1 MVLWIALIIA
11 FVIPLLF
18 LFLLRK
24 FDLFQT
30 GQIKLNFATL
40 LCGLVAY
47 VLAAKIN
54 PAMVNAGWVTWD
66 QVIRVTAPIVEELLK
81 AVILVYLVQ
90 RADFNYVVDGAL
102 YGFGAGIGFAIIEN
116 FEYVTGHP
124 EIALSL
130 ALARV
135 FSTNLVHATASG
147 LIGTVLAYRR
157 GNVGWQGWAVV
168 FGGYAFSIILHMV
181 FNTMVSAGAFIIV
194 AVIFGL
200 TGMTL
205 IWFVIKRGMNT
216 QKQWVGE
223 KLGSQDRVTKAETK
237 AVTGIEKVVDELLK
251 PFEERFGNEKVPVVR
266 DLLYKQAEIGIKRKL
281 MDVTPSP
288 TKRKEI
294 EEIIVR
300 LGSEMDLLR
309 KQIGMYP
316 MMFVRTVYL
325 EQGEKVWDVI
335 NVRVT
340 ESSTGQKGGGLW
352 DRATER
358 VKQSL
363 PRDDES

>member
-1 MVLWIALIIA
+1 MALWIALFIA
-11 FVIPLLF
+11 FAIPLLF
-18 LFLLRK
+18 LLVLSK
-24 FDLFQT
+24 FDLYKT
-30 GQIKLNFATL
+30 GRIKFNVATL
-40 LCGLVAY
+40 ISGLVAY
-47 VLAAKIN
+47 EIAAQIN
-54 PAMVNAGWVTWD
+54 PAVVKMGWVTWD
-66 QVIRVTAPIVEELLK
+66 QVIRITAPIVEELLK
-81 AVILVYLVQ
+81 GLILIYLVQ

-116 FEYVTGHP
+116 FEYVTGNP

-135 FSTNLVHATASG
+135 FSTNLIHATASG

-157 GNVGWQGWAVV
+157 GDPGLRGWAVV
-168 FGGYAFSIILHMV
+168 FGGYAFSIVLHMV
-181 FNTMVSAGAFIIV
+181 FNTMVNAGAFVIV

-237 AVTGIEKVVDELLK
+237 AVTGIEKIVDELLK
-251 PFEERFGNEKVPVVR
+251 PFEDRFGNEKVPVVR

-281 MDVTPSP
+281 LDSTPSP

-294 EEIIVR
+294 EDIVLR
-300 LGSEMDLLR
+300 LGREMELLR
-309 KQIGMYP
+309 NQIGMYP

-325 EQGEKVWDVI
+325 EQSEKVWDSI
-335 NVRVT
+335 NARVT
-340 ESSTGQKGGGLW
+340 AASTGQKGGGLW

-358 VKQSL
+358 VKQS
-363 PRDDES
+363 PPQDDKS